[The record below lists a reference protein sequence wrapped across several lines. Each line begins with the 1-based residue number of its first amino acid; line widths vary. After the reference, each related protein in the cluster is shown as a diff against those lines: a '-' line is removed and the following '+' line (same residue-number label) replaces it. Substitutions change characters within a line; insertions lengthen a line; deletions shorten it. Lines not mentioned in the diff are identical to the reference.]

1 MSRAAQ
7 YRQFVLSAVRT
18 ALGARHRRSGS
29 ETKRSPRA
37 LCAHPRGTIPARA
50 RQDEAALLDLFQAM
64 LESQG
69 AEVTR
74 AATPEEAVQAIAANL
89 RLHDLPPILRLG
101 EDAVLRA
108 LPWQAAPDLSAHFR
122 GSGWRRSRRPVA
134 RRRCRRGDRHAGARL
149 RDRTTRPPSPSCPS
163 PTRSSFAAA
172 TSSPATRTP
181 STGCG
186 RSTARVDLPRT
197 VNLISGP
204 SRTADIE
211 QTIVRGAHGPKRLHV
226 VILG

>member
-7 YRQFVLSAVRT
+7 YRQSVLSAVRA
-18 ALGARHRRSGS
+18 ALRSRPGDPARDEAVAARLR
-29 ETKRSPRA
+29 
-37 LCAHPRGTIPARA
+37 AHPRGTVPARA

-89 RLHDLPPILRLG
+89 VLHDLPPTLRLG
-101 EDAVLRA
+101 EDEVLRS
-108 LPWQAAPDLSAHFR
+108 LPWAAAPDVTLSFGAAAGEDR
-122 GSGWRRSRRPVA
+122 AGLSRAVAAAAETGTLVLVSGPDNPTTIAFLPESHTVLV
-134 RRRCRRGDRHAGARL
+134 RRGDIVPCYDDGFDRL
-149 RDRTTRPPSPSCPS
+149 R
-163 PTRSSFAAA
+163 AIY
-172 TSSPATRTP
+172 
-181 STGCG
+181 GEG
-186 RSTARVDLPRT
+186 RLPRT

-211 QTIVRGAHGPKRLHV
+211 QTIVRGAHGPKWLHLV
-226 VILG
+226 VLG